1 MLVQLKLL
9 QRDIGEMTMATAKRT
24 AKTSADLLKD
34 IAATKARLA
43 LLEKR
48 AYAGQLD
55 EMIKSTSI
63 VKDFAT
69 IQSKVTDIS
78 PLAILSAVG
87 AAVGIKRLV
96 LTQSDAVPRKPSA
109 KKAA

>member
-1 MLVQLKLL
+1 
-9 QRDIGEMTMATAKRT
+9 MATKSRST
-24 AKTSADLLKD
+24 KTSADLIKE

-48 AYAGQLD
+48 AYAGRLD
-55 EMIKSTSI
+55 EMINSTSI
-63 VKDFAT
+63 ARDFAA
-69 IQSKVTDIS
+69 IQAQATDIS

-96 LTQSDAVPRKPSA
+96 ITQSDVVKRKPSL
-109 KKAA
+109 KKAAANN

>member
-1 MLVQLKLL
+1 
-9 QRDIGEMTMATAKRT
+9 MATQSRSSKS
-24 AKTSADLLKD
+24 SAELLKE
-34 IAATKARLA
+34 IEAAKARLA
-43 LLEKR
+43 ALEQR

-55 EMIKSTSI
+55 EMIKRTTI
-63 VKDFAT
+63 AQDFAA

-96 LTQSDAVPRKPSA
+96 ITQSEPVKRKPSVKRAAA
-109 KKAA
+109 K